1 MKIKE
6 EIPIFFS
13 ADDNYVPCLAGAVRS
28 LIEHSSKENYYRIIV
43 LHTGM
48 KEKSMEELKKLEV
61 ENVKFSF
68 ENVSKKVKGI
78 EKDLELRLRDYY
90 SIAIFYRLFI
100 PSMFPEYKKAIYL
113 DAEIVILDDIAKMYN
128 MDMKNNI
135 LAVVSDATVNN
146 TKDFVIY
153 AKQALGVVP
162 PKYFN
167 SGVLL
172 MDLRKMREEKIEE
185 KFLYLLVKYN
195 LETIAP
201 DQDYLNILCK
211 DRVLYLDE
219 TWDKMPDFG
228 EYIEEEKLHIIHYN
242 MFRKPWHYD
251 DVPYSDIF
259 WRYAKKTD
267 YYEKLQK
274 ELKEYTDFDK
284 AEDLEGVKK
293 LIESS
298 KKIIKQDIKFIDI
311 ADDVKNYEAIS
322 EEEGEEETK
331 TQGVLDLI

>member
-1 MKIKE
+1 MKIKQ

-13 ADDNYVPCLAGAVRS
+13 SDDNYVPCLSVAVKS
-28 LIEHSSKENYYRIIV
+28 LIDHASAENNYRIIV

-48 KEKSMEELKKLEV
+48 KEKSIEELKTLETK
-61 ENVKFSF
+61 NVKFSF

-90 SIAIFYRLFI
+90 SVAIYYRLFI
-100 PSMFPEYKKAIYL
+100 PSMFPEYQKAIYL
-113 DAEIVILDDIAKMYN
+113 DADIVILDDIAKMYN
-128 MDMKNNI
+128 IDMKGNI
-135 LAVVSDATVNN
+135 LAAVSDATINN
-146 TKDFVIY
+146 TNDFIIY
-153 AKQALGVVP
+153 AKQALGVIP

-195 LETIAP
+195 LETAAP

-211 DRVLYLDE
+211 DKVLYLDE

-242 MFRKPWHYD
+242 MFRKPWHYE
-251 DVPYSDIF
+251 DVPYSEVF
-259 WRYAKKTD
+259 WKYAKQTK
-267 YYEKLQK
+267 YYDKLQK
-274 ELKEYTDFDK
+274 ELKSYTEFDK
-284 AEDLEGVKK
+284 AEDLEGVGK
-293 LIESS
+293 LVELT
-298 KKIIKQDIKFIDI
+298 KRIIKQDIKFIDV
-311 ADDVKNYEAIS
+311 ADDIKNYDALL
-322 EEEGEEETK
+322 EEEGEEGSL
-331 TQGVLDLI
+331 QGILDLI